1 MRKGKIQLEK
11 PPKGL
16 IEIHKNED
24 PVRIKIDRKFY
35 TKLER
40 TAEKLGTTP
49 EVLISNILLWLMAF
63 GLLPCFKV
71 SDTPAY
77 V

>member
-1 MRKGKIQLEK
+1 MRKGKIHLEK

-16 IEIHKNED
+16 IKIHKT
-24 PVRIKIDRKFY
+24 K

-49 EVLISNILLWLMAF
+49 EVLISNILLKKLKE
-63 GLLPCFKV
+63 LEEN
-71 SDTPAY
+71 
-77 V
+77 